1 MKLMQIKQFIYIIL
15 GGILLYSCSVTKYV
29 PEDRY
34 LLNRVEVSIADEA
47 STDINVGYMKSYVTQ
62 NENSRWFSSAKVPL
76 FIYSLSGIDTAKWIN
91 RTLKA
96 LGEPPV
102 IYDSLLSK
110 QSCQNLCLELQNQ
123 GYLDANVTLREM
135 YKGKKVS
142 LNYLL
147 QPGERYYVRNI
158 KYEIQDSLI
167 AKIPQITDNGQRL
180 LYPNMIF
187 NAKSLDDERK
197 RITKILTN
205 IGYYKFNKDYISFF
219 ADTIA
224 GSKDIDL
231 TLVLRLYHTKSN
243 VDTLHSRY
251 KIHDVV
257 FKSADGVSDVDLRSR
272 VLLNNSFIEPEEY
285 YSAEDLRDTYNRFG
299 RLQAVRYTNI
309 SFVEHADSNLLD
321 CDIRLTTNKP
331 HSISFQPEGTNTAG
345 DLGIAASL
353 TYQNRNIFKGSESF
367 SIELRG
373 AYEAIRGLEGYSN
386 SNFEEYN
393 IESSLLFPRFIAPFL
408 SYDFRR
414 RINATSEVVLM
425 YNLQNRPEYYRRV
438 LSAAWKYK
446 WNDSDH
452 HDSYQIDLLDLNYVF
467 MPWISNRFREDYL
480 EDNTNRN
487 AILRYNYEDLFI
499 MKFGFRYNYNNGNK
513 AIKANIE
520 TAGNLLGLLSN
531 VAEFKKNELGQNKL
545 FNIAYAQY
553 VKADVDYTKYFNIDT
568 RNTIVFHAGLGIA
581 YPYGNSTIL
590 PFEKRYFSGGANS
603 VRGWSVRSLGP
614 GRYKGTDG
622 NIDFINQTGD
632 MKIDVNLEYRT
643 RLMGK
648 LDGAIFVDAGNI
660 WTLRY
665 YDEQPGGQFDISTF
679 YEELAVGYGVG
690 LRLNFDFFTLRFDM
704 GMKAVDPA
712 YTGRKHYPILNH
724 NFNRDFAFH
733 FAVGMPF

>member
-34 LLNRVEVSIADEA
+34 LLNRVEVSIADET

-110 QSCQNLCLELQNQ
+110 QSCQNLRLELQNQ
-123 GYLDANVTLREM
+123 GYLGANVTLGEI

-309 SFVEHADSNLLD
+309 SFVEHADSNLFD

-393 IESSLLFPRFIAPFL
+393 IESSLMFPRFIAPFL

-467 MPWISNRFREDYL
+467 MPWISSKFREDYL

>member
-34 LLNRVEVSIADEA
+34 LLNRVEVSIADET

-257 FKSADGVSDVDLRSR
+257 FKSADGVSDVDLRKR
-272 VLLNNSFIEPEEY
+272 VLLNNSFIEPGEY

-467 MPWISNRFREDYL
+467 MPWISNKFREDYL

-553 VKADVDYTKYFNIDT
+553 VKADVDYTKYFNIDI

-632 MKIDVNLEYRT
+632 MKLDMNLEYRT

-648 LDGAIFVDAGNI
+648 LDGAVFVDAGNI

-665 YDEQPGGQFDISTF
+665 YEEQPGGQFDISTF
-679 YEELAVGYGVG
+679 YEQLAVGYGVG

-704 GMKAVDPA
+704 GMKAVNPA

>member
-1 MKLMQIKQFIYIIL
+1 MQIKQFIYIIL
-15 GGILLYSCSVTKYV
+15 GGIFLYSCSVTKYV

-34 LLNRVEVSIADEA
+34 LLNRVEVSIADET

-632 MKIDVNLEYRT
+632 MKLDMNLEYRT

-648 LDGAIFVDAGNI
+648 LDGAVFVDAGNI

-665 YDEQPGGQFDISTF
+665 YEEQPGGQFDISTF
-679 YEELAVGYGVG
+679 YEQLAVGYGVG

-704 GMKAVDPA
+704 GMKAVNPA

>member
-34 LLNRVEVSIADEA
+34 LLNRVEVSIADET

-110 QSCQNLCLELQNQ
+110 QSCQNLRLELQNQ
-123 GYLDANVTLREM
+123 GYLGANVTLGEI

-251 KIHDVV
+251 KIHNVV

-393 IESSLLFPRFIAPFL
+393 IESSLMFPRFIAPFL

-553 VKADVDYTKYFNIDT
+553 VKGDVDYTKYFNIDS

-665 YDEQPGGQFDISTF
+665 YDEQPDGQFDISTF

>member
-29 PEDRY
+29 PEDCY
-34 LLNRVEVSIADEA
+34 LLNRVEVSIADET

-205 IGYYKFNKDYISFF
+205 IGYYKFNKDYISFL

-251 KIHDVV
+251 KIHNVV

-553 VKADVDYTKYFNIDT
+553 VKGDVDYTKYFNIDS